1 MKFRYNAPAPIG
13 FQLAPMLD
21 VVFLLLVFFIV
32 TQSFEDEEPDLSLI
46 LPQTKEAKV
55 TDKVSNDIIIN
66 IRKDG
71 TIVINRH
78 IYNPQQLEEKLAA
91 VARLDKTML
100 VRLRADEKTEYA
112 HAVQVL
118 DLCLKVGLS
127 NVSFSTRPATVDKS
141 SNVPTP

>member
-32 TQSFEDEEPDLSLI
+32 TQSFEDDEPDLSLV
-46 LPQTKEAKV
+46 LPQTKEAKA

-71 TIVINRH
+71 TIVINRQ
-78 IYNPQQLEEKLAA
+78 IYTPQQLEDKLAA

-100 VRLRADEKTEYA
+100 VRLRGDEKTEYS
-112 HAVQVL
+112 HVVRVL
-118 DLCLKVGLS
+118 ELCLKVGLT
-127 NVSFSTRPATVDKS
+127 NVSFPTRPTLLDKPA
-141 SNVPTP
+141 NVPTP